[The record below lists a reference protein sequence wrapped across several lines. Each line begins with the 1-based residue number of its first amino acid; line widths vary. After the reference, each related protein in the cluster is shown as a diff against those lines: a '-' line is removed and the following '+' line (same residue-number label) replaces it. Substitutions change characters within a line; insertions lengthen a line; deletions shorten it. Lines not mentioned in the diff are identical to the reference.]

1 MQKRWFVKST
11 SESTTVESLRSAL
24 KIDRISAELLLQRGI
39 RSFQEAE
46 AFFEPKLEDLHNPF
60 KMKDMDRAV
69 DRLQKAISEKKKVL
83 LFGDYDVD
91 GTTAVALLY
100 SFLKK
105 EMEVDYYIPDRYQE
119 GYGLSMKGIEYA
131 AGQGIDLVITL
142 DCGVKST
149 DLISAAKEMGID
161 FIVCDHHT
169 PGDLLPDAIVLDPKR
184 KDCEYPYKELSGCG
198 VGFKLLQAYLIRN
211 KRPADELWPFLDLLA
226 LSIGADIVDVTGENR
241 ILAHHG
247 LKTLNQSPRTA
258 FKELIELAGKSYPLN
273 LTDVVFTIAP
283 RINAAGRLR
292 SGRYAVELMISDDR
306 EAIRQ
311 LAIEIN
317 EDNKDRRVLDEAIT
331 REALAQIEQDPE
343 FKNRISTVVWKEGWH
358 KGVVGI
364 VASRLIE
371 QHYRPTIVLTSINGL
386 LTGSARSVKG
396 VDLYHVLDQCAHLLE
411 QFGGHTHAA
420 GLTLRQENLEEFKE
434 LFDKKV
440 AEMLPKEMRVE
451 EQVID
456 LTISFEEI
464 FRSSEDRMK
473 LPELM
478 KRLQRFEPHGPGNMR
493 PVFSS
498 DNVLS
503 RDLRVLKDKHLKLQ
517 IFQPDSDVVLDAIGF
532 NLADKEDS
540 VTYGMPY
547 DVVYTME
554 VNRWQ
559 NREMLQLNIKD
570 VRDTLS

>member
-24 KIDRISAELLLQRGI
+24 KIDRVSAELLLQRGI

-46 AFFEPKLEDLHNPF
+46 AFFEPKLEDLHDPF

-100 SFLKK
+100 SFLRK

-198 VGFKLLQAYLIRN
+198 VGFKLLQAYLIWNERS
-211 KRPADELWPFLDLLA
+211 AEELWPFLDLLA

-241 ILAHHG
+241 ILAYHG
-247 LKTLNQSPRTA
+247 LKILNQSPRTA
-258 FKELIELAGKSYPLN
+258 FRELIELAGKSYPLN

-292 SGRYAVELMISDDR
+292 SGRYAVELMISDDG

-311 LAIEIN
+311 LALEIN
-317 EDNKDRRVLDEAIT
+317 EDNRERRVLDEAIT
-331 REALAQIEQDPE
+331 REALAQIEQDPG

-371 QHYRPTIVLTSINGL
+371 QHYRPTIVLTSINGI

-420 GLTLRQENLEEFKE
+420 GLTLREENLEEFKE

-456 LTISFEEI
+456 LTISFAEI

-498 DNVLS
+498 ENVLS

-517 IFQPDSDVVLDAIGF
+517 IFQPHSDVVLDAIGF

-540 VTYGMPY
+540 VTFGMPY

-570 VRDTLS
+570 VRDTLG